1 MIIVNTSKSDLDFVF
16 GLFDRSAEYQEKHGY
31 PSWRNY
37 DRNAIIRDVENSTQ
51 YKAVIDDK
59 IAIVFSV
66 CYADK
71 VIWRH
76 FDQNDA
82 LYLHRIV
89 ANLDF
94 KGQRLF
100 GVVLDWAIEHC
111 KRRGLSSVRMDTW
124 AANPR
129 IVDYYT
135 GFGFT
140 IVENFTTPDS
150 DELPVHNRGLE
161 LTLLEYSVH

>member
-1 MIIVNTSKSDLDFVF
+1 VIIVNTSKSDLDLVF

-37 DRNAIIRDVENSTQ
+37 DRNAIIRDVENSNQ
-51 YKAVIDDK
+51 YKVVIDEK

-76 FDQNDA
+76 FDRNDA
-82 LYLHRIV
+82 VYLHRIV
-89 ANLDF
+89 ANMDF
-94 KGQRLF
+94 KGQRFF

-129 IVDYYT
+129 IVDYYS

-150 DELPVHNRGLE
+150 DELPVHNRRLE